1 MVLSENADAAVVFL
15 SSATLRCCN
24 IQHSKMHRIM
34 AIRDEM
40 KRKIIIL
47 KSGGKNALFI

>member
-1 MVLSENADAAVVFL
+1 MLLRWWCFSALPHCDAV
-15 SSATLRCCN
+15 